1 MAVSVLYNLNLVEID
16 LEYRRERQMK
26 KVELE
31 DELQELLSRNVQIE
45 KELGEL
51 SWAMSELTDER
62 RENDGRIEQIKNLIE
77 QFEED
82 GE

>member
-1 MAVSVLYNLNLVEID
+1 
-16 LEYRRERQMK
+16 MK

-31 DELQELLSRNVQIE
+31 DELQELLRRNAQIE

-62 RENDGRIEQIKNLIE
+62 RENDGRIGQIKNLIG

>member
-62 RENDGRIEQIKNLIE
+62 REIDGRIEQIKNLIE

-82 GE
+82 G

>member
-1 MAVSVLYNLNLVEID
+1 VAVSVLYNLNLVEID

>member
-1 MAVSVLYNLNLVEID
+1 MD
-16 LEYRRERQMK
+16 LEHRRERQMK
-26 KVELE
+26 NVELE
-31 DELQELLSRNVQIE
+31 DELQELLGRNVQIE

-62 RENDGRIEQIKNLIE
+62 RENDGRIGQIKNLIG

>member
-1 MAVSVLYNLNLVEID
+1 MAVSVFYNLNLVEID

>member
-1 MAVSVLYNLNLVEID
+1 MSVLYNLNLVEID

>member
-1 MAVSVLYNLNLVEID
+1 
-16 LEYRRERQMK
+16 MK

-31 DELQELLSRNVQIE
+31 DELQELLGRNVQIE

-62 RENDGRIEQIKNLIE
+62 RENDGRIGQIKNLIG

>member
-1 MAVSVLYNLNLVEID
+1 MTVGVLYNLNLVEID

-26 KVELE
+26 NVELE
-31 DELQELLSRNVQIE
+31 DELQELLGRNVQIE

-62 RENDGRIEQIKNLIE
+62 RENDGRIGQIKNLIG

>member
-1 MAVSVLYNLNLVEID
+1 
-16 LEYRRERQMK
+16 MK

-31 DELQELLSRNVQIE
+31 DELQELLGRNVQIE

>member
-1 MAVSVLYNLNLVEID
+1 
-16 LEYRRERQMK
+16 MK

-51 SWAMSELTDER
+51 SWAMSEL
-62 RENDGRIEQIKNLIE
+62 REARE
-77 QFEED
+77 
-82 GE
+82 

>member
-1 MAVSVLYNLNLVEID
+1 
-16 LEYRRERQMK
+16 MK
-26 KVELE
+26 NVELE
-31 DELQELLSRNVQIE
+31 DELQELLGRNVQIE

-62 RENDGRIEQIKNLIE
+62 RENDGRIGQIKNLIG

>member
-1 MAVSVLYNLNLVEID
+1 MTVGVLYNLNLVEMD
-16 LEYRRERQMK
+16 LEHRRERQMK
-26 KVELE
+26 NVELE
-31 DELQELLSRNVQIE
+31 DELQELLGRNVQIE

-62 RENDGRIEQIKNLIE
+62 RENDGRIGQIKNLIG

>member
-16 LEYRRERQMK
+16 FEYRRERQMK

>member
-51 SWAMSELTDER
+51 SWAMSEVTDER

>member
-31 DELQELLSRNVQIE
+31 DELQELLGRNVQIE